1 VAVGS
6 TEAMRKY
13 AETSA
18 LRVRGAFDGMSPERM
33 YWQHL
38 VGTAHFT
45 VRPLLVAYSVDS
57 AADELI

>member
-1 VAVGS
+1 
-6 TEAMRKY
+6 MRKY

-45 VRPLLVAYSVDS
+45 VRPLPVAYSVDS
-57 AADELI
+57 TADELI